1 MTPGS
6 PGVKLQGHLRK
17 VAPVLT
23 RENFRFSS
31 GGTAAACI
39 AGDGHGILHLE
50 AWSFETPSPRWWQLP
65 SSGAVTRRTQPI
77 PLDDG
82 RVLLCRKRVPGD
94 APDRDGSG
102 VHEIV
107 LFEEIAGCAE
117 TGRDAV
123 GSTAGE
129 RVLGLIE
136 SDELVALRLLPGPG
150 ADPERRY
157 RTTAGSPNTPP
168 MHLAVAIGV
177 DSRVCSTIW
186 RLVADPPHL
195 ERLAEIP
202 GALLGGAWLDST
214 GRFLGV
220 DRVDGDSPAKAVAVD
235 LRDGSWTPLLS
246 VSKVSNDRLLDCHQR
261 SGLLLVC
268 TDASGEERLG
278 WGTLG
283 SDQPVRFPDTLHRP
297 GHPVAYPLTFDQDGQ
312 RVLLHVDE
320 GARSSLAVYT
330 PAEDQ
335 LAPVKIPAGFVHG
348 LACWAD
354 HMLRVPFSTPC
365 QPPGVATVGIGDT
378 PSWSVA
384 GSAAA
389 PGGMRWAEAHLER
402 LDGPAGP
409 IEGIVYGG
417 KDWRT
422 SRRLLLALHG
432 GPVDAWRYA
441 FDPLFQRLVAAGIAV
456 VALNQR
462 GSSGYGAAHTR
473 AIRGAWGGP
482 DLADVCCIARALGAE
497 RRAMGAPRLMLLGE
511 SYGAFLALLATGV
524 EPDLWSRCVALAPFL
539 SGPRLYEEA
548 PAIRGLIEQLAGG
561 EELHD
566 DLGPRDV
573 LRLSRAL
580 RAKLLIVHG
589 ERDEMIPVNQ
599 SRALRQRLLMLGRR
613 EGVDFEYLEVPDGG
627 HDLTMGAHTDAL
639 YASVVRFLAAGA
651 LNNGHLAMP
660 WGDTQSIAAEQKEVG
675 YP

>member
-6 PGVKLQGHLRK
+6 SETVLQGPLRK
-17 VAPVLT
+17 VAPALT
-23 RENFRFSS
+23 RENFRFSP
-31 GGTAAACI
+31 GGTAGACI
-39 AGDGHGILHLE
+39 AGDGQGGLHLE
-50 AWSFETPSPRWWQLP
+50 VWSFAGPSPRWWPLP
-65 SSGAVTRRTQPI
+65 LTGAVTRRLQPV

-82 RVLLCRKRVPGD
+82 RVLLCRKGVRGC
-94 APDRDGSG
+94 APDGDGTG

-107 LFEEIAGCAE
+107 LLEQIAGCAE
-117 TGRDAV
+117 TGRDAL

-129 RVLGLIE
+129 RVLGVIE
-136 SDELVALRLLPGPG
+136 SDELVSLRLLSGPG
-150 ADPERRY
+150 ADPQRRS
-157 RTTAGSPNTPP
+157 GTPEGTLGTHP
-168 MHLAVAIGV
+168 MPLAVAIGI
-177 DSRVCSTIW
+177 DTRVCSIIW

-220 DRVDGDSPAKAVAVD
+220 DRVDGDGRAKAVAVD

-246 VSKVSNDRLLDCHQR
+246 VSKGSNDRLLVCHPR
-261 SGLLLVC
+261 SGLLLVS

-278 WGTLG
+278 WGRLG
-283 SDQPVRFPDTLHRP
+283 TEQPVRFPETLHRP

-320 GARSSLAVYT
+320 GARSSLTVYT
-330 PAEDQ
+330 PARDQ
-335 LAPVKIPAGFVHG
+335 LAAVETPAGAVHG
-348 LACWAD
+348 LAYWAGD
-354 HMLRVPFSTPC
+354 LLRIPFATPS
-365 QPPGVATVGIGDT
+365 QPPGVATVRIGDAS
-378 PSWSVA
+378 SWSVA
-384 GSAAA
+384 GSSAA
-389 PGGMRWAEAHLER
+389 PADMSWAEAHLER

-409 IEGIVYGG
+409 IEAIVYGG
-417 KDWRT
+417 TAWRT

-432 GPVDAWRYA
+432 GPVDAWRYT
-441 FDPLFQRLVAAGIAV
+441 FNPLFQRLVAAGIAI
-456 VALNQR
+456 VAPNQR
-462 GSSGYGAAHTR
+462 GSSGYGDVHTR

-482 DLADVCCIARALGAE
+482 DLDDVCRIARALYTE
-497 RRAMGAPRLMLLGE
+497 RRALGAPRLMLLGE
-511 SYGAFLALLATGV
+511 SYGAFLALLATSL
-524 EPDLWSRCVALAPFL
+524 EPALWSRCVALTPFL

-548 PAIRGLIEQLAGG
+548 PAIRGLLEQLAGG

-573 LRLSRAL
+573 LRLCHAL

-627 HDLTMGAHTDAL
+627 HDLTTGAHADAL
-639 YASVVRFLAAGA
+639 HARVVRFLATGA
-651 LNNGHLAMP
+651 LNNGYSVTRGAL
-660 WGDTQSIAAEQKEVG
+660 
-675 YP
+675 